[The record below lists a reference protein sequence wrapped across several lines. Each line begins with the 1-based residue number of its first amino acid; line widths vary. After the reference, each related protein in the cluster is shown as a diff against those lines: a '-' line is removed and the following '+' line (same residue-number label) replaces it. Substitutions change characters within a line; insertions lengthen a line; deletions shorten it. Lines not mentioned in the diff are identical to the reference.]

1 MTERKTAY
9 FVRYPRILEDLQVI
23 HLVDAE
29 RPYEIVKTVQLSKM
43 EYENFTTDLL
53 ADRAFLDGFPETKWN
68 ETVHR
73 CVFVHARGQKDGVL
87 VVPTKE
93 GHVKLAAYIPSV

>member
-9 FVRYPRILEDLQVI
+9 FVRDARRLEDLKVI

-29 RPYEIVKTVQLSKM
+29 RPYEIVKTVQLSNID
-43 EYENFTTDLL
+43 YENFTTDLL
-53 ADRAFLDGFPETKWN
+53 ADRAFLDGFSESKGN
-68 ETVHR
+68 EPVHR